1 MKKLL
6 FLCFLVFSFSSCEK
20 DDICDP
26 GQPTTPRLILE
37 FYDSNNPAVLKR
49 LTNLR
54 AIGEGQDEAVVFNED
69 IAVDAPNQQARFLSN
84 ENRLALPLNTEAD
97 QVIYNLTLNFGSPNP
112 ALIFEDQIVINYS
125 RTNTY
130 VSRACGFKTTFQLNP
145 ATSPL
150 PPISVTT
157 TNGWINDIEIVQSN
171 IETENEIHVKIYF

>member
-1 MKKLL
+1 MKKL
-6 FLCFLVFSFSSCEK
+6 FLVLIVAFTLQSCEK

-54 AIGEGQDEAVVFNED
+54 VIGEGQEEPLVLNEN

-97 QVIYNLTLNFGSPNP
+97 QVVYNLTLNFANPNP
-112 ALIFEDQIVINYS
+112 SLIFEDQIVINYS
-125 RTNTY
+125 RKNTY
-130 VSRACGFKTTFQLNP
+130 VSRACGFKTSFQLNP
-145 ATSPL
+145 ANSPL

-171 IETENEIHVKIYF
+171 IDTENEIHIKIYF